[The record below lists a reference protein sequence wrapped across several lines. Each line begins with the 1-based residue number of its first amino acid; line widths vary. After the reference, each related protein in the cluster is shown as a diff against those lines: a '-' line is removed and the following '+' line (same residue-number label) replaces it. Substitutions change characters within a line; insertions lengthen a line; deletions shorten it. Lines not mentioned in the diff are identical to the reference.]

1 MIGASFGAGQVAY
14 SLLWFFLFFI
24 EIWLMFSIFVDIFRS
39 HDLKGSTKAL
49 WLVLVLVFPIIG
61 IVAYLI
67 VRGDKMRVHQ
77 VQAQAYQDR
86 SLHDFFRHAGG
97 GSASVADELSKL
109 AQLKQDGVISDGEF
123 DDLKARVMRQAS
135 GTGAS

>member
-1 MIGASFGAGQVAY
+1 MIATTFGVGQAVYSF
-14 SLLWFFLFFI
+14 LWFFLFF
-24 EIWLMFSIFVDIFRS
+24 
-39 HDLKGSTKAL
+39 
-49 WLVLVLVFPIIG
+49 IG

-123 DDLKARVMRQAS
+123 DDLKARVMRQAPD
-135 GTGAS
+135 TGAS